1 MKHAQIVPDRL
12 ALSTDLYELTMAAG
26 YFAEGHH
33 DRTATFDLS
42 VRSLPHN
49 RGFLL
54 VAGLEQALAY
64 LRDLRFTPAALE
76 YLERTGH
83 FHREFLDDLAAFR
96 FNGDIDA
103 IPEGTVAFPP
113 APLLRVTAPIIEAQ
127 IVETFLLTTLTFQTM
142 IASKAAR
149 IVLAADGRDIADFSA
164 RRDHGPQA
172 GLLAARAAFI
182 GGCVGTSNVLAGE
195 RFGIPTYGTMA
206 HSFVMFHADEEEAF
220 AAFSDSYPGDPTLLI
235 DTYDTIEGAHK
246 AVHVAK
252 QLASQGRRLAAVR
265 LDSGNLV
272 ALSRAVRRI
281 LDGAG
286 LVDTRIFASGG
297 LDEYEIARLLAAG
310 AQLDAFG
317 VGTELGT
324 SGDAPSLDST
334 YKLVACRDRSG
345 AEVPVIKLSSG
356 KATLPGRKQ
365 VWRYHEGGR
374 FIGDVIGL
382 KSETPHPPGHAPG
395 AALVEALLHPVMR
408 RGEAVEPLPSLEELQ
423 QRARDQLDALSPGVK
438 KSNEPTEYATELTE
452 TLQDLTVALRARS
465 A

>member
-142 IASKAAR
+142 IATKAAR
-149 IVLAADGRDIADFSA
+149 IVLAADGRDIVDFSA

>member
-1 MKHAQIVPDRL
+1 MKHAQIASDRL

-26 YFAEGHH
+26 YFAAGHH

-42 VRSLPHN
+42 VRSLPRH

-76 YLERTGH
+76 YLERSGH
-83 FHREFLDDLAAFR
+83 FQREFLDHLAGFR
-96 FNGDIDA
+96 FSGDVDA

-113 APLLRVTAPIIEAQ
+113 APLLRVTGPIIEAQ

-142 IASKAAR
+142 IATKAAR
-149 IVLAADGRDIADFSA
+149 IVLAADGRQVVDFSA

-172 GLLAARAAFI
+172 GLLAARASFI

-265 LDSGNLV
+265 LDSGDLV
-272 ALSRAVRRI
+272 ALSQDVRRI

-310 AQLDAFG
+310 AQFDAFG

-324 SGDAPSLDST
+324 SGDAPSPDST
-334 YKLVACRDRSG
+334 YKLVACRDPGG

-365 VWRYHEGGR
+365 VWRYREGGR
-374 FIGDVIGL
+374 FTGDVIGL
-382 KSETPHPPGHAPG
+382 ETETPHPPGHAPD

-408 RGEAVEPLPSLEELQ
+408 HGDLVEPLPSLKGLQ
-423 QRARDQLDALSPGVK
+423 QRAGAQLDALAPGVK
-438 KSNEPTEYATELTE
+438 QSDEPTEYAIELTE
-452 TLQDLTVALRARS
+452 TLQDLTVALQSRLA
-465 A
+465 

>member
-1 MKHAQIVPDRL
+1 MNHAQIVPDRL

-42 VRSLPHN
+42 VRTLPHD

-96 FNGDIDA
+96 FSGDIDA

-142 IASKAAR
+142 IATKAAR
-149 IVLAADGRDIADFSA
+149 IVLAADGRDIVDFSA

-195 RFGIPTYGTMA
+195 CFGIPTYGTMA

-297 LDEYEIARLLAAG
+297 LDEYEIARLLTAG

-345 AEVPVIKLSSG
+345 VEVPVIKLSSG

-382 KSETPHPPGHAPG
+382 ETETPHPPAHAPG

-452 TLQDLTVALRARS
+452 TLQGLTVALRARS
-465 A
+465 G